1 MCNHGFGN
9 YDWIAH
15 SFAGGILIFSK
26 SALYN
31 VNMIVSFIVC
41 MTEIY
46 TKNGYKIVF
55 IIDELHYKSTN

>member
-9 YDWIAH
+9 YDWINH
-15 SFAGGILIFSK
+15 SFARGILIFSK

-31 VNMIVSFIVC
+31 VNMIVSFTLC
-41 MTEIY
+41 MTKIY
-46 TKNGYKIVF
+46 SKNGYKIVF